1 MTPREKFF
9 QLHGTLNAAL
19 IDREEEVSCMLLALA
34 AGEHMLMVGPP
45 GTGKSLL
52 CEGLGEAIAGADV
65 FSKLITKYSEPSE
78 LFGPVSLRGLKED
91 RYEHVIDGFLPTAHV
106 TFVDEIGKSSPAIM
120 NQLLTVMN
128 ERKFDN
134 GPNRID
140 CPLRILVAASNEW
153 PVGEGYE
160 TCQALFDRFLI
171 RKTVSYVSPMSL
183 DSLIWGAL
191 PEIGETLTLEEVD
204 AAQDEVSAMPWS
216 DDAKEALLTILDRL
230 RREGIR
236 PSDRRV
242 RKSTQIAQA
251 AAWFRGRDEV
261 AVQDLECLQH
271 VLWEDPIEHPQKT
284 ADIVIDIA
292 NPGAHKLAELLQTA
306 AELTAGIN
314 PRSPDA
320 DTYAD
325 IAKLKE
331 VSAKLKDLPGDRA
344 EEAAK
349 RVNEDA
355 NRLTMALMA

>member
-1 MTPREKFF
+1 
-9 QLHGTLNAAL
+9 
-19 IDREEEVSCMLLALA
+19 
-34 AGEHMLMVGPP
+34 
-45 GTGKSLL
+45 
-52 CEGLGEAIAGADV
+52 
-65 FSKLITKYSEPSE
+65 
-78 LFGPVSLRGLKED
+78 
-91 RYEHVIDGFLPTAHV
+91 
-106 TFVDEIGKSSPAIM
+106 M

-160 TCQALFDRFLI
+160 TCAALFDRFLI

-242 RKSTQIAQA
+242 RKSTEIAQA

-261 AVQDLECLQH
+261 SVQDLECLQH

-284 ADIVIDIA
+284 ADIVIDVA

-331 VSAKLKDLPGDRA
+331 VSAKLKELPGDRA
-344 EEAAK
+344 AEAAK